1 MKNKILNLGFVEYPK
16 YSTQGWTCY
25 RWHKFLWIFINDED
39 TVIKAEPEDRISFS
53 VDEIEDLQNWM
64 KSKP

>member
-25 RWHKFLWIFINDED
+25 KFLWIFINDED

-53 VDEIEDLQNWM
+53 VEEIEDLQNWM

>member
-53 VDEIEDLQNWM
+53 VEEI
-64 KSKP
+64 